1 MVELILQLLFAHCL
15 GDYLFQTN
23 YLASNKGKDNYLLFV
38 HSVLYTLAVYL
49 VFGTTISY
57 LGYWLILLT
66 HIPIDYVKA
75 RGITPKKY
83 GDNKALIIDQIIH
96 YIVLIISIII

>member
-1 MVELILQLLFAHCL
+1 MILQLLFAHCL

-38 HSVLYTLAVYL
+38 HGVLYTLAIYL
-49 VFGTTISY
+49 VFGTTISS

-66 HIPIDYVKA
+66 HIPVDYIKA
-75 RGITPKKY
+75 RGITPEKY
-83 GDNKALIIDQIIH
+83 GDSGALIIDQLIH
-96 YIVLIISIII
+96 YLVLIISILI

>member
-1 MVELILQLLFAHCL
+1 MILQLLFAHCL

-38 HSVLYTLAVYL
+38 HGVLYTLAVYL
-49 VFGTTISY
+49 VFGTAISS

-66 HIPIDYVKA
+66 HIPVDYIKA
-75 RGITPKKY
+75 RGITPEKY
-83 GDNKALIIDQIIH
+83 GDSGALIIDQLIH
-96 YIVLIISIII
+96 YLVLIISILL